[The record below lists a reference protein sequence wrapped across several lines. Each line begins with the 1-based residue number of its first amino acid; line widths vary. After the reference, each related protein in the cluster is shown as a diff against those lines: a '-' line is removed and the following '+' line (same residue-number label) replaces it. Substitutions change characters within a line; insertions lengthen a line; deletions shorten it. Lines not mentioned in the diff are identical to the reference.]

1 MFSLMVVTV
10 VGVANG
16 GKRALRPSMSRVM
29 ASGTVNLV
37 YSGEYLLASFGPVS
51 GRVVLSMFDNLTGVA
66 G

>member
-1 MFSLMVVTV
+1 M
-10 VGVANG
+10 
-16 GKRALRPSMSRVM
+16 PRVM

-37 YSGEYLLASFGPVS
+37 YSGEYLLAGFGPVS